1 MAGRSTPS
9 TTTLCFRTPASFSG
23 DWGETWTYEASPFP
37 AISSVQRAV
46 LVRLR
51 DGPLLFCS
59 YTDQWRDWNK
69 RKGMPF
75 RDSAGGEF
83 TGFGLFAALSD
94 DDGKTWPV
102 RKLLTPGGPERTV
115 NGIDRVEFTLS
126 DTMAE
131 PCGYLAACQ
140 TRDGAIQ
147 LITSRNH
154 YVFNLAWL
162 KTPPPSSGK

>member
-1 MAGRSTPS
+1 MPKRSSKKTPRDINQLAAFIVEQSTGEPATKPEDANKNPAAVALGR
-9 TTTLCFRTPASFSG
+9 LG
-23 DWGETWTYEASPFP
+23 
-37 AISSVQRAV
+37 
-46 LVRLR
+46 
-51 DGPLLFCS
+51 
-59 YTDQWRDWNK
+59 
-69 RKGMPF
+69 
-75 RDSAGGEF
+75 
-83 TGFGLFAALSD
+83 GFGLFAALSD